1 MTASGVTAAAGRW
14 LLHSGIREPGGGVAR
29 YYRSDTGSY
38 ARISTEITGYVASA
52 LVWLHELTEDVDY
65 LRASVRCGHFLTRT
79 AWDSAARALPFEWPC
94 GDGAPPPAYFFDS
107 GIVVRALLA
116 LWRATREEEFLETAA
131 ALAESMSRDFR
142 SENGCLHARVSLPSK
157 EPLCPDSRW
166 STQFG
171 CYQLKGALAWQEL
184 FEITGEDRWRRL
196 YEKVLEHSLATHESF
211 LEAEPGE
218 RQVDRLHAYC
228 YFLEGLLASGGDPA
242 VAATFREGIGRV
254 SHRLREL
261 APVFERSDVW
271 AQLLRLRLYAQGL
284 GIVPLDRGLAE
295 QESARICEFQ
305 LRDPDPRV
313 NGGFAFGRKE
323 GRLLPYANPVST
335 VFCVQAL
342 EMWGR
347 CAAGFFQPVPGEL
360 I

>member
-1 MTASGVTAAAGRW
+1 M
-14 LLHSGIREPGGGVAR
+14 LDSGIRGPGGGVAR
-29 YYRSDTGSY
+29 YYRSDTESY
-38 ARISTEITGYVASA
+38 ARISTEITGYAANA
-52 LVWLHELTEDVDY
+52 LVWLQGLTGDAEY
-65 LRASVRCGHFLTRT
+65 LRAAVRCGYFLTRT
-79 AWDSAARALPFEWPC
+79 AWDSALRALPFEWPSR
-94 GDGAPPPAYFFDS
+94 DGAPPTAYFFDS
-107 GIVVRALLA
+107 GIAVRALLA
-116 LWRATREEEFLETAA
+116 LWRATGEQEFFQGAA

-157 EPLCPDSRW
+157 QPLCPDSRW

-184 FEITGEDRWRRL
+184 FEITGEERWRRL

-218 RQVDRLHAYC
+218 RRMDRLHAYC
-228 YFLEGLLASGGDPA
+228 YFLEGLLASCGDPE
-242 VAATFREGIGRV
+242 AATSLREGIGQV
-254 SHRLREL
+254 SLRLREL

-271 AQLLRLRLYAQGL
+271 AQLLRLRLYAQSL

-295 QESARICEFQ
+295 EESARICEFQ
-305 LRDPDPRV
+305 LRDPDPRLD
-313 NGGFAFGRKE
+313 GGFAFGRRE
-323 GRLLPYANPVST
+323 GRLLPHINPVST

-347 CAAGFFQPVPGEL
+347 CAAGSYRPVLGEL